1 MACALR
7 IPAARVSQGCQRQAW
22 RRLIVVGRDEGRP
35 FLVVRHHRRLDAT
48 VWCPRAAPR
57 GAGGGRGAGA
67 GQHVQEELVEQ
78 SVLLGGDEEW
88 LGFAIFGRNAVCRV
102 VLLEVEQAACTKGM
116 TTMALE

>member
-7 IPAARVSQGCQRQAW
+7 ILAARVSQGFQLQAW
-22 RRLIVVGRDEGRP
+22 RRLIVVGRVDLRP
-35 FLVVRHHRRLDAT
+35 FIGVRHHRRLDAT
-48 VWCPRAAPR
+48 VWCPRAAP
-57 GAGGGRGAGA
+57 RGAGA

-88 LGFAIFGRNAVCRV
+88 LGFAIFGRDAVCQV

>member
-57 GAGGGRGAGA
+57 GAGGA
-67 GQHVQEELVEQ
+67 GQHVQEELIEQ

-88 LGFAIFGRNAVCRV
+88 LGFAIFGRDAVCRV

>member
-7 IPAARVSQGCQRQAW
+7 ILAARVSQGFQLQAW
-22 RRLIVVGRDEGRP
+22 RRLIVVGRDDLRP
-35 FLVVRHHRRLDAT
+35 FIGVRHHLRLDAT

-88 LGFAIFGRNAVCRV
+88 LGFAIFGRDAVCRV